1 MSDRTDLELPETMHI
16 EEVHEDPP
24 AGVRPLSAREITMA
38 AIAKKAEEQ
47 RERELAQA
55 AIYDE
60 DARNAGLSYPSDD
73 EDASTPPVVETKPA
87 AVLPAKATAPV
98 ENVTPAAA
106 PMRAV
111 TIDGQQWAVTEEQY
125 AQLAN
130 LGMVTRHALLN
141 QPQAQP
147 AYVAPVPYPVVDRHR
162 VEDTVEKMQYGDK
175 ATATE
180 ALHSLIADVVRS
192 VPSAP
197 QIDQDAIVRAAVHR
211 AQEESKLAADRA
223 VIQQEYSE
231 VFADPQRTLL
241 AKLNVD
247 AIRQR
252 NAREGRYQD
261 DLDIYRE
268 AGNAV
273 LDALGR
279 PRPGSQTDQSS
290 AIQAASVNVQPRQ
303 DVIERKR
310 AAPRTTQVI
319 DRRAVAPETPRPPT
333 GSEIVERM
341 RQSRGQASMR

>member
-16 EEVHEDPP
+16 EDVQEDAPS
-24 AGVRPLSAREITMA
+24 GERQLSPREITMA

-60 DARNAGLSYPSDD
+60 DARNAGLVYPVED
-73 EDASTPPVVETKPA
+73 EGTAPVADVKPA

-98 ENVTPAAA
+98 EHSVTPASA

-147 AYVAPVPYPVVDRHR
+147 SYVAPSPHLGVDRHR

-192 VPSAP
+192 VPAAP
-197 QIDQDAIVRAAVHR
+197 QIDQDAIVRAAVQR
-211 AQEESKLAADRA
+211 AQEEARLAADRA

-231 VFADPQRTLL
+231 IFADPQRTLL

-273 LDALGR
+273 YDALGK
-279 PRPGSQTDQSS
+279 PRPGSQTDNQS
-290 AIQAASVNVQPRQ
+290 AIQAASVSVQPRQ

-319 DRRAVAPETPRPPT
+319 DHRAVAPETPRPPS
-333 GSEIVERM
+333 GAEIVERM